1 MVAPFDSAGIQRDL
15 NNDVGLVEVLFEFRE
30 KCGCERYGDGITSF
44 SVIATPSKTRGKH
57 SLV

>member
-1 MVAPFDSAGIQRDL
+1 MVAPFNSAGIQRDL

-30 KCGCERYGDGITSF
+30 KGCCERYSDGITSL
-44 SVIATPSKTRGKH
+44 SVIATPSKTRGKQ